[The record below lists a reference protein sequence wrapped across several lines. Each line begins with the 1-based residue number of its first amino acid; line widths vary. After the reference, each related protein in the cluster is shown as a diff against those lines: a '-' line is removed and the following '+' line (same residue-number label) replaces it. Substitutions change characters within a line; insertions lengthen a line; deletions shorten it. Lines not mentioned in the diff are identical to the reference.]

1 MIPRAP
7 RHPLVLL
14 ALGLILLPWL
24 VLAFGFTWG
33 VATEIAIFMLVGLG
47 YNLLLGYTG
56 LLSFGHGLFF
66 GLAAYCAA
74 LTQIHW
80 FPDSMLL
87 PLLAAVVF
95 AALLGAVIGF
105 LVLRRRGVYFSLLTL
120 AFTALT
126 FYIVFRWTDFTG
138 GENGLSGLHRHSMLG
153 LSLDDARVF
162 YYVTALI
169 VFLVAWL
176 VWRIVRSPL
185 GSVLVAIRENEQRA
199 RFAGYPVH
207 RYKLAAFVVSATV
220 VGLGGALAAY
230 LKLFVSADLVHV
242 IFSGEILAMT
252 IFGGMGSFLGPVL
265 GAFLYLMFREL
276 VSGYTAAWQFWFGL
290 LFMALILFS

>member
-1 MIPRAP
+1 RGARHHGVRMPAGRRGFDVPADGPGSAAAPARAAGRALREVRVAMVPRGY

-33 VATEIAIFMLVGLG
+33 VATEIAIFALVGLG

-66 GLAAYCAA
+66 GLSAYCVA

-80 FPDSMLL
+80 FGARML
-87 PLLAAVVF
+87 PALLAAVAF
-95 AALLGAVIGF
+95 SALLGLVVGF
-105 LVLRRRGVYFSLLTL
+105 LALRRRGVYFSLLTL

-138 GENGLSGLHRHSMLG
+138 GENGLSGVQRHTA
-153 LSLDDARVF
+153 LDDARV
-162 YYVTALI
+162 YYYAVSLV
-169 VFLVAWL
+169 VFATGWL

-185 GSVLVAIRENEQRA
+185 GSVLAAIRENEQR
-199 RFAGYPVH
+199 
-207 RYKLAAFVVSATV
+207 
-220 VGLGGALAAY
+220 
-230 LKLFVSADLVHV
+230 
-242 IFSGEILAMT
+242 
-252 IFGGMGSFLGPVL
+252 
-265 GAFLYLMFREL
+265 
-276 VSGYTAAWQFWFGL
+276 
-290 LFMALILFS
+290 